1 MKKFLLSLAA
11 VATMSFSANADIIQN
26 GGFESWTDG
35 TPDHWKTASSAGNA
49 TLEQSTDA
57 HNGNYSVL
65 VKGATSNKRL
75 GYEEIT
81 LEAGTYNVTFYAKS
95 LGGSTNTNGTQC
107 NPGYATFNAD
117 GSINGNGYKYAG
129 YVSIEEGVWT
139 QVTFEFTLDVAQQ
152 ICPVVMNPKNS
163 GDMLIDDYTIVT
175 SDGGTTDN
183 PGGGDVDDPDTPP
196 TDIQA
201 ITIAQFLAA
210 ADPNTTYQLTGTVAN
225 IKNTT
230 YGNFDLVDE
239 TGSIYIY
246 GLLNAAGE
254 TKKFAEM
261 GIGEGDVL
269 TLQGAYFDYNGTAEI
284 KNAQYISHVKGSG
297 TDPVD
302 PVDPVDP
309 EELTPDTPVNGDYFL
324 NGNFEAWTDGA
335 PDNWKSSTT
344 ASNATLQQ
352 STDAHFGSYSVL
364 VEGASSNKRLAY
376 KELVLAKG
384 TYTFSFY
391 AKGEEGNEIAEV
403 RPGYA
408 PWKADG
414 TLGSYVYSEE
424 YYKVANEDGW
434 TLVAHVFTL
443 EETTKLNMVVMNPK
457 NCGNV
462 LIDDAKLVEGDQH
475 DAIRTITTDN
485 AIDLSNAVI
494 YDILGKRVYN
504 LDKKGVYV
512 VNGKKVVIK

>member
-1 MKKFLLSLAA
+1 MKKLLLSLAA
-11 VATMSFSANADIIQN
+11 VATLSFSANADIIQN

-49 TLEQSTDA
+49 TLVQSTDA
-57 HNGNYSVL
+57 HGGSYSVQ
-65 VKGATSNKRL
+65 VNGASSNKRL

-95 LGGSTNTNGTQC
+95 LGGATSEHGAQC
-107 NPGYATFNAD
+107 RPGYATFNAD
-117 GSINGNGYKYAG
+117 GTINSSGYKYG
-129 YVSIEEGVWT
+129 EYVSIEEGAWT
-139 QVTFEFTLDVAQQ
+139 QVAFEFTLDVAQQ

-175 SDGGTTDN
+175 SDGGTTEN

-261 GIGEGDVL
+261 GIEEGDVL

-302 PVDPVDP
+302 PVDPVEP
-309 EELTPDTPVNGDYFL
+309 EELTPDTPVNGDYFV
-324 NGNFEAWTDGA
+324 NGDFEAWTDGT
-335 PDNWKSSTT
+335 PDGWKSSTT
-344 ASNATLQQ
+344 ASSATLHQ
-352 STDAHFGSYSVL
+352 STDAHAGSYSVL
-364 VEGASSNKRLAY
+364 IEGATGNKRLAY

-391 AKGEEGNEIAEV
+391 AKGEAGNETAEV

-408 PWKADG
+408 PWKEDG
-414 TLGSYVYSEE
+414 TLGSYVYGD
-424 YYKVANEDGW
+424 Y
-434 TLVAHVFTL
+434 AHAYSDDEWVFVYFVFTL

-462 LIDDAKLVEGDQH
+462 LVDDAKLVEGDQH
-475 DAIRTITTDN
+475 DAIRTITADK